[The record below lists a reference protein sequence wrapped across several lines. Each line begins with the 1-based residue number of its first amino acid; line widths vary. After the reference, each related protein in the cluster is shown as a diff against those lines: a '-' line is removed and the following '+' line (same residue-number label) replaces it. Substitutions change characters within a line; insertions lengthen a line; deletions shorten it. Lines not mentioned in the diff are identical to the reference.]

1 MFAKT
6 EKVYLIKD
14 GGKTVELTKKKPK
27 QIGRFRRRSQPQ
39 PTEQEPPLV
48 PDERSVAM
56 ADRSQ
61 EEARE
66 AATSSVED
74 ERSIFGGKDKR
85 QKKIVYQT
93 FGEKPG
99 QVLEAAVEEIPEPA
113 FDTHVIIK
121 VSVSSL
127 DCFFH

>member
-27 QIGRFRRRSQPQ
+27 QIGRFRRRSQQ
-39 PTEQEPPLV
+39 PAEQEPPLV
-48 PDERSVAM
+48 PDERSVTM
-56 ADRSQ
+56 VDRSQ

-66 AATSSVED
+66 SATSSVED

-85 QKKIVYQT
+85 QKKIVYKT

-113 FDTHVIIK
+113 LNTHVIIK
-121 VSVSSL
+121 VSVSYL
-127 DCFFH
+127 DCSAH